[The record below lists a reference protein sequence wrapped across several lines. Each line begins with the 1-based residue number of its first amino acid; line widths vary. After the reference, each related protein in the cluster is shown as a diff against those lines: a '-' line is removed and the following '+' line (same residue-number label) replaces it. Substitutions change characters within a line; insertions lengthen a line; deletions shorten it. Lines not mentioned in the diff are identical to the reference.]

1 MICGSLEFVSWF
13 DSTLWSDI
21 KVEDVNSR
29 SVDRTLDIE
38 EKDELVVS
46 DDDRSKL
53 ERRFTYISLQ
63 PKQIH
68 STLHISHQRM
78 FQLLVELVMVPIH
91 NYPSEIVPSDPEIP
105 YLFFSR
111 FRSLKDL

>member
-1 MICGSLEFVSWF
+1 MICGLFEFVSWF

-46 DDDRSKL
+46 DDDRSNWSDALRTSRSNKNKS
-53 ERRFTYISLQ
+53 TPHYIFHTNKCS
-63 PKQIH
+63 
-68 STLHISHQRM
+68 
-78 FQLLVELVMVPIH
+78 
-91 NYPSEIVPSDPEIP
+91 N
-105 YLFFSR
+105 
-111 FRSLKDL
+111 DLWNL